1 MIIHV
6 PSNSFKMKFSQPVYK
21 ETIDSLGEFSNISY
35 GVFGAEKDNIGRRTQ
50 VLKNLVGV
58 RTLRQQFVNDLCE
71 GVVVKG
77 GEGG

>member
-1 MIIHV
+1 M
-6 PSNSFKMKFSQPVYK
+6 
-21 ETIDSLGEFSNISY
+21 
-35 GVFGAEKDNIGRRTQ
+35 FGAEKDNIGRTQ

-77 GEGG
+77 GGGEGG